1 MFDAIFGRSVK
12 ILKLLAKVQCV
23 LAFVLASMLCGSVH
37 EMLKPFS
44 RFSAIVLGL
53 VLGGMCEE
61 HFSRAYLMNRANVG
75 KALFGTPIAAVVMTA
90 CILMLL
96 SPLYMPWIKKLIS
109 RKKA

>member
-1 MFDAIFGRSVK
+1 
-12 ILKLLAKVQCV
+12 
-23 LAFVLASMLCGSVH
+23 
-37 EMLKPFS
+37 
-44 RFSAIVLGL
+44 
-53 VLGGMCEE
+53 
-61 HFSRAYLMNRANVG
+61 MNRANVG